1 MTMGVIFQLFSA
13 ADLQKLA
20 ALSPEKLNELQA
32 LIQAERTPSP
42 EVRAK
47 LKPRADE
54 VFLQLVPSFPGP
66 LPLPSSPTTSPPLAG
81 QLFSQQDLNQL
92 TPDQLRILE
101 WAIRCELDNSPYVL
115 EVIMQKVLT
124 WLAEQGP
131 QGLVSPPP
139 PPAPDAVYSPFSK
152 EYKIVRALDPP
163 DDLILV
169 ERDWPWG

>member
-1 MTMGVIFQLFSA
+1 MGVIFQLFSA

-20 ALSPEKLNELQA
+20 ALSPDKLDELRQ
-32 LIQAERTPSP
+32 LIRDERAPSP
-42 EVRAK
+42 NVRAK

-54 VFLQLVPSFPGP
+54 VFLQLASPPFSGS
-66 LPLPSSPTTSPPLAG
+66 LPLPDSPTTSPSLAG
-81 QLFSQQDLNQL
+81 QLFRQQEINQL
-92 TPDQLRILE
+92 DADQLRILE
-101 WAIRCELDNSPYVL
+101 WAIQCEMDNSPYVL

-124 WLAEQGP
+124 WLAELVP
-131 QGLVSPPP
+131 QGLEPSPP

-163 DDLILV
+163 DDLTLV